1 MATTDKLLLQLR
13 KKDTPFSVTRKTL
26 KALSAALAVPETTVI
41 HVAVARLAKEVLP
54 AYEADQGPLK
64 PEYFEWLKNAAQSQ
78 LPKGKLVSKK
88 SLL

>member
-1 MATTDKLLLQLR
+1 MRFAI
-13 KKDTPFSVTRKTL
+13 V
-26 KALSAALAVPETTVI
+26 AALAVPETTVI

-78 LPKGKLVSKK
+78 LSKGKLVSKK

>member
-1 MATTDKLLLQLR
+1 MATT
-13 KKDTPFSVTRKTL
+13 
-26 KALSAALAVPETTVI
+26 
-41 HVAVARLAKEVLP
+41 KEVLP

-78 LPKGKLVSKK
+78 LPKGTLVSKK

>member
-1 MATTDKLLLQLR
+1 MVATDKLLLQLR
-13 KKDTPFSVTRKTL
+13 KKDTPFAVTRKTL
-26 KALSAALAVPETTVI
+26 KALSVALAVPETTVI

-54 AYEADQGPLK
+54 TYEADQGPLK
-64 PEYFEWLKNAAQSQ
+64 PEYFEWLRNAAQGQ